1 MIDIDLSGRTA
12 IVTGGARGIGAAVC
26 RVLARAGARVAIV
39 DRDETESK
47 QSAEALADVIIS
59 EGGSALALAAG
70 VERFPSLQ
78 EAARLASQ
86 QWGPIDILV
95 TCAGTT
101 SRFGVDDLTPEEWS
115 RIIQINLTG
124 TFHSVKAVL
133 PDMRR
138 PGGVVVLIGSAAI
151 VAGSGGGVHYA
162 ASKAA
167 LEGLCRGLTRELAP
181 QGIRTNLVH
190 PSLIETELLRQRHP
204 DPQLR
209 QQLAKEVPL
218 GRLGRPEDIAH
229 LVAFLASDLA
239 GYITGQSFYV
249 DGGRTFCK

>member
-1 MIDIDLSGRTA
+1 MIGIDLSGKTA
-12 IVTGGARGIGAAVC
+12 FVTGGARGIGAAVC

-39 DRDETESK
+39 DQDEA
-47 QSAEALADVIIS
+47 QSRQCAEALADAIVA

-70 VERFPSLQ
+70 VEHFPAMQ
-78 EAARLASQ
+78 EAARLTSQ

-101 SRFGVDDLTPEEWS
+101 SRFAVDDLTPEEWS
-115 RIIQINLTG
+115 RIVEINLTG
-124 TFHSVKAVL
+124 TFKSIKAVL
-133 PDMRR
+133 PSLRR
-138 PGGVVVLIGSAAI
+138 PGGAVVLIGSAAI

-181 QGIRTNLVH
+181 QGVRTNLVH
-190 PSLIETELLRQRHP
+190 PSLVDTRLLQERHP
-204 DPQLR
+204 DPLLR
-209 QQLAKEVPL
+209 EQLADEVPL
-218 GRLGRPEDIAH
+218 QRLGQPDDIAH

>member
-1 MIDIDLSGRTA
+1 MINIDLSHRTA
-12 IVTGGARGIGAAVC
+12 LVTGGARGIGAATC
-26 RVLARAGARVAIV
+26 RVLAKAGARVAILT
-39 DRDETESK
+39 RNADESRRN
-47 QSAEALADVIIS
+47 AEELAS
-59 EGGSALALAAG
+59 EITAAGGAALALAAN
-70 VERFPSLQ
+70 VEQFDQVEQAVRSV
-78 EAARLASQ
+78 AD

-95 TCAGTT
+95 TSAGTT
-101 SRFGVDDLTPEEWS
+101 SRFTVDQLSPEEWH
-115 RIIQINLTG
+115 RIVEINLSG
-124 TFHSVKAVL
+124 TFHSVKAAL
-133 PDMRR
+133 PHLRR
-138 PGGVVVLIGSAAI
+138 QRGTITLIGSAAI

-190 PSLIETELLRQRHP
+190 PSLIDTDLLRFRHP
-204 DPQLR
+204 DPVLR
-209 QQLAKEVPL
+209 QQLANEVPL
-218 GRLGRPEDIAH
+218 RRLGEPEDIAN